1 MANYNIN
8 IQKSFMESKRNAY
21 DMGQDGN
28 QSYIIS
34 TFAILNN
41 ISESKSKLVI
51 HNYLFD
57 KFLESESSNFDSF
70 LFKQMKYKKEDTM
83 TGADIPQNV
92 RPEKPIDDK
101 EEYDESLY
109 YMKEEDEEENDSDT
123 DDENEEYDIE
133 EEDDSDTSE
142 EEDDSLEND
151 SSDNK
156 GQSKLTSVILEFMDD
171 THLSEASE
179 DEAKLFLSRFKGVLQ
194 EVIDNEY
201 AVQLIILLLYK
212 AKFEPDNLSDGEI
225 EELED
230 ICFTFNNQ
238 MEESDTSKDE
248 EQDDESDTIEESYT
262 YKSLFEVESTD
273 LETTDKES
281 NRIDKKKA
289 NRNKRKQKKAFNR
302 NVSNTRLAKKGID
315 TIGKDAKQGVISKT
329 KELYD
334 KYPITTCL
342 VGGAV
347 LLGAGTI
354 AIAGWYALTK
364 LSNKKYNKAKERLIN
379 DNTIDDIVSGNIRS
393 ITDNIIE
400 ADVIPDKF
408 LPTSDTSNDEQE
420 TQDTSSTD
428 ETGVDDA
435 PESSIDPIETDGS
448 DTSLDTNIDT
458 DEDDES
464 DTSSDEEQD
473 IDIEDDN
480 TRVEL
485 DSDTMNEIEDFDL
498 DIEEIQSN
506 ESEIKSELVSQ
517 TKEELNNNPELK
529 QQIDNRNKKKREYVK
544 TNKDYWGK
552 DKVSQDK
559 DKKSDTSKDKK
570 KPEIVN
576 KDNKKGDT
584 SNDKNKKK
592 PIEKKGSMTMGSAKK
607 KDTKSKP
614 SDTSKDTKKKSN
626 VKEPIK
632 KSDTKKPIEK
642 KGNTSN
648 TKKKPDVKQPVK
660 KSDTSGD
667 TKPKPNENVDAYKKR
682 TGKGKLPAGYYK
694 DKNNRIQI
702 DKKKIKKKESYE
714 NEYKFLIF

>member
-1 MANYNIN
+1 MANYNNIN

-41 ISESKSKLVI
+41 ISESKSKFVI

-57 KFLESESSNFDSF
+57 KFLESDSSNFDSF
-70 LFKQMKYKKEDTM
+70 LYKQMKYKKEDTM

-92 RPEKPIDDK
+92 RPERPIDDK
-101 EEYDESLY
+101 EEYDESY
-109 YMKEEDEEENDSDT
+109 YMEEEDDDSDT
-123 DDENEEYDIE
+123 NDSDDENEEYDIE
-133 EEDDSDTSE
+133 EENDSDTSE
-142 EEDDSLEND
+142 DDSDSLEND

-156 GQSKLTSVILEFMDD
+156 GQSKLTSVILEFMDN

-194 EVIDNEY
+194 EVIENEY

-230 ICFTFNNQ
+230 ICFTFNGE
-238 MEESDTSKDE
+238 MEESDTSDEE
-248 EQDDESDTIEESYT
+248 EQDEESDTIEESYT
-262 YKSLFEVESTD
+262 YKSLFEVDKKD
-273 LETTDKES
+273 LQTTGKELS
-281 NRIDKKKA
+281 RIQKKKA
-289 NRNKRKQKKAFNR
+289 NRDKRKQKKAFNR
-302 NVSNTRLAKKGID
+302 NVSNTRLVKKGIS

-329 KELYD
+329 KEMYN

-342 VGGAV
+342 VGAAV

-379 DNTIDDIVSGNIRS
+379 DNTIEDIINGDTSSIR
-393 ITDNIIE
+393 DNIIDAE
-400 ADVIPDKF
+400 IIPDRF
-408 LPTSDTSNDEQE
+408 LPTSDTSDDEQE

-428 ETGVDDA
+428 QTGVDDA
-435 PESSIDPIETDGS
+435 PESTIDPTETGDTSINTDDNEDDS
-448 DTSLDTNIDT
+448 DTSDN
-458 DEDDES
+458 DEQE
-464 DTSSDEEQD
+464 
-473 IDIEDDN
+473 IDIEDDD

-485 DSDTMNEIEDFDL
+485 DSDTMNEIDDFNIE
-498 DIEEIQSN
+498 IEEIQDN
-506 ESEIKSELVSQ
+506 ESEIKSELVTQ
-517 TKEELNNNPELK
+517 TKEELSKPEVKERMDKHNN
-529 QQIDNRNKKKREYVK
+529 KKREYVK
-544 TNKDYWGK
+544 KNKDYWGK
-552 DKVSQDK
+552 DKVS
-559 DKKSDTSKDKK
+559 DTSKDKK
-570 KPEIVN
+570 KPEVVN

-584 SNDKNKKK
+584 SKDKNKKK

-614 SDTSKDTKKKSN
+614 SDTSKDTKKKPS

-632 KSDTKKPIEK
+632 KNDTKKPIEK

-660 KSDTSGD
+660 KSNTSSD

-682 TGKGKLPAGYYK
+682 TGKSRLPTGYYK

-702 DKKKIKKKESYE
+702 DKKKMKKKKESYE

>member
-41 ISESKSKLVI
+41 ISESKSKFVI

-57 KFLESESSNFDSF
+57 RFLESDSSNFDSF
-70 LFKQMKYKKEDTM
+70 LFKQMRYKKEDTM
-83 TGADIPQNV
+83 TGANIPQNV
-92 RPEKPIDDK
+92 RPERPIDDK
-101 EEYDESLY
+101 EEYDESY
-109 YMKEEDEEENDSDT
+109 YMKEEDEENDSDTSDSDDENEQYDIEEENDSDT
-123 DDENEEYDIE
+123 N
-133 EEDDSDTSE
+133 E

-151 SSDNK
+151 SSDNESE
-156 GQSKLTSVILEFMDD
+156 SKLTSVILEFMDN

-194 EVIDNEY
+194 EVVENEY
-201 AVQLIILLLYK
+201 AIQLIILLLYK

-230 ICFTFNNQ
+230 ICFTFNGE
-238 MEESDTSKDE
+238 MEESDTSE

-273 LETTDKES
+273 LEIAGKELS
-281 NRIDKKKA
+281 RIDKKKA
-289 NRNKRKQKKAFNR
+289 NRNKRKQKKVFNR
-302 NVSNTRLAKKGID
+302 NVSNARLVKKGID
-315 TIGKDAKQGVISKT
+315 TVSKDARQGVISKT
-329 KELYD
+329 KELYN

-342 VGGAV
+342 VGAAV
-347 LLGAGTI
+347 LLGAGTL

-364 LSNKKYNKAKERLIN
+364 LSNKKYSKAKERLIN
-379 DNTIDDIVSGNIRS
+379 DNTIDDIISGNTGA
-393 ITDNIIE
+393 ITDNIIDAE
-400 ADVIPDKF
+400 IIPKKD
-408 LPTSDTSNDEQE
+408 LPNSDTSDDEQE
-420 TQDTSSTD
+420 SDTSSTD

-448 DTSLDTNIDT
+448 DTSLDID
-458 DEDDES
+458 DSEDDS
-464 DTSSDEEQD
+464 DTSNDDSEQE

-485 DSDTMNEIEDFDL
+485 DSDTMDEIDNFDI

-506 ESEIKSELVSQ
+506 ESQIKSELVTQ
-517 TKEELNNNPELK
+517 TKEELSKPEVKERMDKHNN
-529 QQIDNRNKKKREYVK
+529 KKREYVK
-544 TNKDYWGK
+544 KNKDYWGK

-576 KDNKKGDT
+576 KDKKKGDT

-592 PIEKKGSMTMGSAKK
+592 PIEKKDSMTMGSAKK

-660 KSDTSGD
+660 KSDTSGN

-682 TGKGKLPAGYYK
+682 TGKGRLPAGYYK

-702 DKKKIKKKESYE
+702 DKKKIKKKKESYE